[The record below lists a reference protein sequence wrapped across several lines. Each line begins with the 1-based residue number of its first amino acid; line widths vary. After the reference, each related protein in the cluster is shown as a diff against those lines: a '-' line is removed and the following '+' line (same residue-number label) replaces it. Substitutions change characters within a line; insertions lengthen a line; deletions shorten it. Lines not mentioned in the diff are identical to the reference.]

1 MAAEVENTTVITA
14 GMDATD
20 YVTAAG
26 QMVDA
31 NTALAASGEAVVAAG
46 DNGDDLA
53 DQDHAGDHRRRRG
66 L

>member
-1 MAAEVENTTVITA
+1 MVADVENTTVITA

-46 DNGDDLA
+46 DTVTISQTKTTRAIIDGGA
-53 DQDHAGDHRRRRG
+53 A
-66 L
+66 